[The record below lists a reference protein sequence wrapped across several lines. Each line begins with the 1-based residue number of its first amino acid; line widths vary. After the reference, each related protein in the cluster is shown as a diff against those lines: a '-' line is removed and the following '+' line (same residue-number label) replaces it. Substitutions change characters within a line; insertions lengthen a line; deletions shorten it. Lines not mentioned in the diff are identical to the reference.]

1 MKRFSLA
8 ARVFVALAGLLS
20 VAILATSAT
29 LLYNSATALR
39 DEAEIAAVNL
49 AELISD
55 QYAEMGEISLANV
68 ARTLDSTLD
77 DPMTAEARI
86 AAHMVEAAEAA
97 GYAPPRIIEMLE
109 AIVRDTVLDEFWITD
124 EEAFS
129 YLTNVRDENNVL
141 VPFQFSPDPTVQPQ
155 ASKFYTLLTAP
166 LDGDDFIT
174 QPAQVREIDQQ
185 VFKYVGV
192 GGVDRPRIVQV
203 GDALVFGDQE
213 LLRNVYAS
221 QRPDVSAVI
230 EGILGQHMTGQ
241 TTILDYFVSSAEAA
255 GWTSDEINERLQRIA
270 GTTTIGEIRIIDPGG
285 TVYSNIPSDEAGQ
298 ALADTPHFEDLSAL
312 LEGDETL
319 VEHPTSPR
327 ASDGTIYK
335 YVTMAGRDSSRLIQ
349 VGVPIGTSAGNLLY
363 SVYQQQADI
372 LVRNRN
378 LQALWII
385 NLEGELA
392 AAAPREEAQTGD
404 EIFDTA
410 GIFERRGEQ
419 VVEDAMAQGQIVSTA
434 NLSFFA
440 PEDRGI
446 VVASPIVNTGGILIG
461 GLAVAVS
468 LDDIVSAINGEAWN
482 TALIAFVL
490 LGLTAVAAGFGTR
503 LLTHPIETIANAARQ
518 VESGTE
524 PEPSAMEPVMQRSDE
539 IGSLARVFSAM
550 AVEVFSREEQL
561 EMLVSERTKELQQ
574 SNQELQKAYEAME
587 EDLATAKVVQHAL
600 VREGGADIGFFSAY
614 ARMTPAKHVGG
625 DFVDVVGPSEGL
637 AFFVVGD
644 VSGKGVTA
652 ALFMAAAQSA
662 VKSAF
667 LKRADITAM
676 DSAIKGI
683 AEETNRRLCG
693 QNPMGMFVTSML
705 AVVNLENATVDYVCA
720 GHDPPYLIDAQ
731 GSRRALP
738 LTGGLAMGL
747 MDDFEYPSGR
757 IILQPGETMFVYTD
771 GLTDMTNP
779 QGDLFGKDRL
789 EGTLHRSPRQSPEEI
804 VNHVWT
810 QIGDFSEG
818 TEADDDMTC
827 LVVRRAE

>member
-1 MKRFSLA
+1 MKKFSLA

-124 EEAFS
+124 GEAFS

-192 GGVDRPRIVQV
+192 GGVDQPRIVQV

-230 EGILGQHMTGQ
+230 EGILGQHMTVQ

-255 GWTSDEINERLQRIA
+255 GWASDEINERLQRIA

-285 TVYSNIPSDEAGQ
+285 TVYSNIPSGEAGQ

-312 LEGDETL
+312 LEGDERL

-419 VVEDAMAQGQIVSTA
+419 VVEDAMAQGQVVSTA

-468 LDDIVSAINGEAWN
+468 LDDIVFAINGEAWN

-503 LLTHPIETIANAARQ
+503 LLTHPIETIADAARQ

-676 DSAIKGI
+676 DSAITGI

-779 QGDLFGKDRL
+779 HGDLFGKDRL
-789 EGTLHRSPRQSPEEI
+789 EGTLYRSPRQSPEEI

-818 TEADDDMTC
+818 TDADDDMTC
-827 LVVRRAE
+827 LVLRRAE

>member
-77 DPMTAEARI
+77 DPMTAEARK
-86 AAHMVEAAEAA
+86 
-97 GYAPPRIIEMLE
+97 PPDTLPRIIEMLE